1 MNRVKINSEE
11 WQVLLVSANHPKL
24 YRVDGSLT
32 IGSCDDITKCI
43 YIKEDMNEYDTFKVL
58 CHEMTHAV
66 MFSYNVDL
74 PPEQEELFAD
84 LLATYG
90 LEIIELTNYILKGE
104 SYY

>member
-1 MNRVKINSEE
+1 M
-11 WQVLLVSANHPKL
+11 
-24 YRVDGSLT
+24 
-32 IGSCDDITKCI
+32 
-43 YIKEDMNEYDTFKVL
+43 L

-66 MFSYNVDL
+66 MFSYNVEL